1 MSHSLLSASAEGS
14 SAQKIQQRSAWGS
27 CNKEAES
34 FGLPPSET
42 WSQCSK
48 QPVCNAARQ
57 RDDSVAAQT
66 LDEIVQSAMWAV
78 FPLMESTPLEQ
89 ALGTR

>member
-1 MSHSLLSASAEGS
+1 MPCPPLAASTEGS
-14 SAQKIQQRSAWGS
+14 SAQKIQQRSAWG
-27 CNKEAES
+27 CYNKEAES
-34 FGLPPSET
+34 FGLPGSEK

-48 QPVCNAARQ
+48 QLVCNAARQ

-89 ALGTR
+89 VLGTR